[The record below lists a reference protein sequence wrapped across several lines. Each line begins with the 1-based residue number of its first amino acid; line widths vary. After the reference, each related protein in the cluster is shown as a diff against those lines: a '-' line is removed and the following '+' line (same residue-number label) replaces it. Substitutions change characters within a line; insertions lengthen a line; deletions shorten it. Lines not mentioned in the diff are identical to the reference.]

1 MQVAAGV
8 LAGMVWALRK
18 PAAGVVE
25 SDDLDHALVLGIA
38 EPYLGE
44 MAGGHGDWTPLRDR
58 GWPFSE
64 EMDSDDP
71 WQFRNMRVT

>member
-1 MQVAAGV
+1 MQVAAG
-8 LAGMVWALRK
+8 AGMAWALRN

-25 SDDLDHALVLGIA
+25 SDDRDHALVLEIA

-44 MAGGHGDWTPLRDR
+44 MAEVHGDWTPLRDR

-64 EMDSDDP
+64 ALDSNDP
-71 WQFRNMRVT
+71 WQFSNVRVT